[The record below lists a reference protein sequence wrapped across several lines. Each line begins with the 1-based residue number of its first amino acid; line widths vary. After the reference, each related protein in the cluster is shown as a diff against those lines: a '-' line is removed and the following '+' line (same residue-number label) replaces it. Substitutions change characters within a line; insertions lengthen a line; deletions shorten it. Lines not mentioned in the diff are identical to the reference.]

1 MIISPIIPMTI
12 KPLKIPIPS
21 CKDCVK
27 KKIRKNHGGT
37 TMSTYKFV
45 AKDLMTEKVVCVH
58 PDTPIHTLI
67 KILIKNH
74 INGAPVVNK
83 EGKLVGV
90 VSKTDI
96 VEYEEKTSKK
106 KLFYRET
113 NGKLKKAFDKIS
125 KVKTFGKT
133 MVKNI
138 MTSRIITAQSDDTI
152 DRLAKIMF
160 DKKVHRVIIQD
171 KGSVVGIVSTLDILH
186 AVSTMGYGSSAFVT
200 EEAIINLQERL
211 ESAEKSIQSL
221 RDILS
226 KIHGEE

>member
-1 MIISPIIPMTI
+1 MYPVLPCQKQIQKHQGETI
-12 KPLKIPIPS
+12 
-21 CKDCVK
+21 VA
-27 KKIRKNHGGT
+27 
-37 TMSTYKFV
+37 TYKFL
-45 AKDLMTEKVVCVH
+45 ARDLMTEKAVCVK
-58 PDTPIHTLI
+58 PETTIKDLI
-67 KILIKNH
+67 NILVKNS
-74 INGAPVVNK
+74 INGVPVVDKN
-83 EGKLVGV
+83 GRLVGV

-96 VEYEEKTSKK
+96 VEYDAKASKK
-106 KLFYRET
+106 KKISSQKSFYNDTDR
-113 NGKLKKAFDKIS
+113 KLKKDFEKAK
-125 KVKTFGKT
+125 KTKDFGKT
-133 MVKNI
+133 IVKDI
-138 MTSRIITAQSDDTI
+138 MTTHVITAKADDTI

-160 DKKVHRVIIQD
+160 NKKVHRVIVQD

>member
-1 MIISPIIPMTI
+1 
-12 KPLKIPIPS
+12 
-21 CKDCVK
+21 
-27 KKIRKNHGGT
+27 
-37 TMSTYKFV
+37 MSTYKFV

-74 INGAPVVNK
+74 INGAPVVDK
-83 EGKLVGV
+83 DGKLVGV

-96 VEYEEKTSKK
+96 VEYDEKTSKK
-106 KLFYRET
+106 QSQSSKKSFYSDT

-152 DRLAKIMF
+152 DRLARIMY
-160 DKKVHRVIIQD
+160 DKKIHRIIIQD
-171 KGSVVGIVSTLDILH
+171 KGPVVGVVSTLDILN

-200 EEAIINLQERL
+200 EEAILDLQERL
-211 ESAEKSIQSL
+211 EAAEMSIQSL
-221 RDILS
+221 REILS
-226 KIHGEE
+226 KIRGEE

>member
-1 MIISPIIPMTI
+1 
-12 KPLKIPIPS
+12 
-21 CKDCVK
+21 
-27 KKIRKNHGGT
+27 
-37 TMSTYKFV
+37 MSTYKFV

-96 VEYEEKTSKK
+96 VEYEEKTCKKQSQSSKK
-106 KLFYRET
+106 SFYSDT

>member
-1 MIISPIIPMTI
+1 
-12 KPLKIPIPS
+12 
-21 CKDCVK
+21 
-27 KKIRKNHGGT
+27 
-37 TMSTYKFV
+37 MSTYKFV

-96 VEYEEKTSKK
+96 VEYDEKTSKK
-106 KLFYRET
+106 QSQSSKKSFYSDT
-113 NGKLKKAFDKIS
+113 NGKLKKTFDKIS

>member
-1 MIISPIIPMTI
+1 
-12 KPLKIPIPS
+12 
-21 CKDCVK
+21 
-27 KKIRKNHGGT
+27 
-37 TMSTYKFV
+37 MSTYKFV

-74 INGAPVVNK
+74 INGAPVVDK
-83 EGKLVGV
+83 DGKLVGV

-96 VEYEEKTSKK
+96 VEYDEKTSKK
-106 KLFYRET
+106 QSQSSKKSFYSDT

-152 DRLAKIMF
+152 DRLARIMY
-160 DKKVHRVIIQD
+160 DKKIHRIIIQD
-171 KGSVVGIVSTLDILH
+171 KGPVVGVVSTLDILN

-200 EEAIINLQERL
+200 EEAILDLQERL
-211 ESAEKSIQSL
+211 EEAEKSIQSL
-221 RDILS
+221 REILS
-226 KIHGEE
+226 KIRGEE

>member
-1 MIISPIIPMTI
+1 
-12 KPLKIPIPS
+12 
-21 CKDCVK
+21 
-27 KKIRKNHGGT
+27 
-37 TMSTYKFV
+37 MSTYKFV

-106 KLFYRET
+106 QCQSSKKSFYSDT

-152 DRLAKIMF
+152 DRLARIMY
-160 DKKVHRVIIQD
+160 DKKIHRIIIQD
-171 KGSVVGIVSTLDILH
+171 KGQVVGVVSTLDILN

-200 EEAIINLQERL
+200 EEAILDLQERL
-211 ESAEKSIQSL
+211 EEAEMSIQSL
-221 RDILS
+221 REILS
-226 KIHGEE
+226 KIRGEE